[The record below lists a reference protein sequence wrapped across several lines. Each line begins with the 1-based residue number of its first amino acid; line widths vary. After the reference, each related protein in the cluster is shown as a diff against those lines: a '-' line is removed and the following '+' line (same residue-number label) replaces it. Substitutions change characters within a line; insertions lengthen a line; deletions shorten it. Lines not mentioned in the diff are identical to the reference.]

1 MTITAEHEAPRP
13 SPAGR
18 SGFADA
24 VTVAFG
30 DPAQRTYGLA
40 RLGLSE
46 DGASVLAVLF
56 DGPET
61 VAAHAE
67 GGLPAVTRWEDITGG
82 RVRHEVLEPLAAW
95 TVAFDDGEGNG
106 FDLRLTATSAP
117 AAAPEDGEAARVGG
131 MVGYDQL
138 CAVEGVV
145 RIGGQDRAV
154 RCAGQRSRGWG
165 APDWNRIE
173 LARTV
178 SAWFDDGSGVLLTGI
193 RPAGATPEVEARTA
207 FLLEDGEP
215 TAVPT
220 VHLSTAYDAEGRQRR
235 AGIELWDDPEQWP
248 HRAAGDLICG
258 SSLDLG
264 RLRYDC
270 AFFGWRMDGRTG
282 VGRYDV
288 LRRVT

>member
-1 MTITAEHEAPRP
+1 MTITAEHEAPQP
-13 SPAGR
+13 ETSA
-18 SGFADA
+18 GFADA

-40 RLGLSE
+40 RIGRSSE
-46 DGASVLAVLF
+46 GASVLAVLF

-61 VAAHAE
+61 VAARAE
-67 GGLPAVTRWEDITGG
+67 SGLDAGAGWEDVTGG
-82 RVRHEVLEPLAAW
+82 GVRHAVLEPLKAW

-106 FDLRLTATSAP
+106 FDLRLTARSAP
-117 AAAPEDGEAARVGG
+117 AETPADSEAVRIGG
-131 MVGYDQL
+131 MLGYEQLVG
-138 CAVEGVV
+138 VEGVV
-145 RIGGQDRAV
+145 RIGGRDRAV
-154 RCAGQRSRGWG
+154 RCFGQRGHGWG
-165 APDWNRIE
+165 VPDWNRIA

-178 SAWFDDGSGVLLTGI
+178 SAWLGDGRGVLLTGI
-193 RPAGATPEVEARTA
+193 RPAGAMPDIEATSA
-207 FLLEDGEP
+207 FLVTDGEP
-215 TAVPT
+215 EAVPT
-220 VHLSTAYDAEGRQRR
+220 VRLSTAFDGEGRQRR

-288 LRRVT
+288 LRQAG